1 LPWAVKKAQVC
12 FYLSDK
18 TSSILCTRR
27 ASFFSAATLDFSRKN
42 AVLTDQV
49 FANPA
54 GGDRERFGSFI
65 SCPVVCQKLES
76 LLV

>member
-27 ASFFSAATLDFSRKN
+27 ASFFSAANLDFIRKN

-49 FANPA
+49 LPIQRVAIGNA
-54 GGDRERFGSFI
+54 LDRLFHARLSVK
-65 SCPVVCQKLES
+65 S
-76 LLV
+76 